1 MRALFINMLISNI
14 LLNRS
19 HVKLRKFHQMKLTEP
34 FWNVPNALSL
44 YRLLAFPVILGTIIT
59 KSEGLFIFLIISSL
73 LTDFLDGLIARLFHM
88 QTEIGARLDSVA
100 DVGTFI
106 AAFLGIIIF
115 KWEII
120 QEHFWILVVFFS
132 LNIFADVFS
141 FIKFRGLA
149 GLHIYSFKITGYI
162 QGSFFIVFFL
172 WKFFKGYYYVAMIC
186 GILACIEEIII
197 LVYLK
202 ERKSNVKGLYWILK
216 EKK

>member
-1 MRALFINMLISNI
+1 
-14 LLNRS
+14 
-19 HVKLRKFHQMKLTEP
+19 MKSTGP

-44 YRLLAFPVILGTIIT
+44 YRLFVFPLIIGTVFT
-59 KSEGLFIFLIISSL
+59 ESEGLFIVLITISL
-73 LTDFLDGLIARLFHM
+73 LTDFLDGMIARLFHM
-88 QTEIGARLDSVA
+88 ETEIGARLDSVA
-100 DVGTFI
+100 DIGTFI

-115 KWEII
+115 KWDII

-141 FIKFRGLA
+141 LIKFHGLA
-149 GLHIYSFKITGYI
+149 SLHIYSFKITGYI

-172 WKFFKGYYYVAMIC
+172 WKFIESYYYLAMIW

-197 LVYLK
+197 LAYLK